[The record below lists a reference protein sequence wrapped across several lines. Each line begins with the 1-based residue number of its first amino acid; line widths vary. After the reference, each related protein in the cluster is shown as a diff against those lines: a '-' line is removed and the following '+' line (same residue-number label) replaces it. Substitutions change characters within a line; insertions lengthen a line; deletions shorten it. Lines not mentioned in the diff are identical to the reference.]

1 MPYHW
6 WVDEEIVVY
15 INNGVLLIHKEN
27 EIMLFV
33 GKWDVHVKEV
43 SQAQYKKSHV
53 LPHLW
58 NLDQKGQWTHM
69 ILCTYSHK

>member
-1 MPYHW
+1 
-6 WVDEEIVVY
+6 
-15 INNGVLLIHKEN
+15 
-27 EIMLFV
+27 MLFV
-33 GKWDVHVKEV
+33 DKWDVHVKEV

-58 NLDQKGQWTHM
+58 NLEQKGQWTHM